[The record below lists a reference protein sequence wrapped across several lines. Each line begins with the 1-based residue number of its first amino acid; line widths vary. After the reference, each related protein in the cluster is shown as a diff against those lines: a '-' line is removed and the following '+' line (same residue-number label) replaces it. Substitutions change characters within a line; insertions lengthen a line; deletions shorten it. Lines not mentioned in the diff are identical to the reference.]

1 MKKLSVEFKGT
12 RDGITIYCLDGWD
25 FEQVLSDLA
34 FKLKERA
41 SFFADSEVSVDVGA
55 RQLSEP
61 ELLALKKVIAENSKM
76 KLKAIY
82 SDENRPAM
90 HFPQPSPREEDARLA
105 GCREDRSLVIKRTLR
120 SGQKVNFPGTVVVLG
135 EVNPGAEIVAEGD
148 IIVFGSLRGI
158 AHAGA
163 AGDRN
168 AVVVAQRLAPTQLR
182 IAGLISRAP
191 DEEIPLPDQPEYA
204 YISNDSIVIAA
215 LNTRS

>member
-25 FEQVLSDLA
+25 FDQILSDLA
-34 FKLKERA
+34 FKLKERS
-41 SFFADSEVSVDVGA
+41 SFFAESEVNVDVGA
-55 RQLSEP
+55 RRLSEQ
-61 ELLALKKVIAENSKM
+61 EIQLLKKIIAENSKL

-82 SDENRPAM
+82 NDENRPTVQ
-90 HFPQPSPREEDARLA
+90 FPQPLSREEDTKLA
-105 GCREDRSLVIKRTLR
+105 GYKEDRSLVIKRTLR
-120 SGQKVNFPGTVVVLG
+120 SGQRIHFPGTVVVLG

-148 IIVFGSLRGI
+148 IFVFGSLRGI

-182 IAGLISRAP
+182 IAGLITRAP

-204 YISNDSIVIAA
+204 FISNDSIVIAS
-215 LNTRS
+215 LSSRS